1 MTRRQQR
8 RKVKKVK
15 KAQSPRHELNLAR
28 QVLKRANVSFGM
40 RIAKL
45 ARQQAATQRKPM
57 TAELFME
64 VMRAN
69 RRTK

>member
-28 QVLKRANVSFGM
+28 RVLKR
-40 RIAKL
+40 
-45 ARQQAATQRKPM
+45 AATQRKL
-57 TAELFME
+57 TGGLNE
-64 VMRAN
+64 N
-69 RRTK
+69 SN